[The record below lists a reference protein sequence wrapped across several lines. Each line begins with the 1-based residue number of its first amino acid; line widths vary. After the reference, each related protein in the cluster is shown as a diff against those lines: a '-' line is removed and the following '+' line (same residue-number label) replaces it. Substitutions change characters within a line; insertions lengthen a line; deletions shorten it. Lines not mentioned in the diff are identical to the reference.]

1 MSLICEEAEG
11 LVWSFFT
18 LVQRRTML
26 VTFFFL
32 DLGNTVDQKKVENL
46 GEKTQAG
53 SSVEHGDEVL
63 KPSLQTDP
71 QEMGTSR
78 LAISP
83 RLVLVA
89 SLTLIV
95 TNGSKPWTSRWLQWT
110 SFWRAIILILPST
123 DKQPKTRGA
132 SDLLR
137 SCVMV
142 CNRVESKTGYP
153 KSYSAFSLHYCR
165 HDPALKCNQLLNTL
179 LSLSSP

>member
-1 MSLICEEAEG
+1 MSLIREEAEG
-11 LVWSFFT
+11 LVWAFFT

-63 KPSLQTDP
+63 NPSLQTDP
-71 QEMGTSR
+71 QVMGSSN

-83 RLVLVA
+83 YLVLVA

-110 SFWRAIILILPST
+110 SFCRAIILILPST
-123 DKQPKTRGA
+123 DEKPKTREA

-142 CNRVESKTGYP
+142 CNRV
-153 KSYSAFSLHYCR
+153 
-165 HDPALKCNQLLNTL
+165 
-179 LSLSSP
+179 